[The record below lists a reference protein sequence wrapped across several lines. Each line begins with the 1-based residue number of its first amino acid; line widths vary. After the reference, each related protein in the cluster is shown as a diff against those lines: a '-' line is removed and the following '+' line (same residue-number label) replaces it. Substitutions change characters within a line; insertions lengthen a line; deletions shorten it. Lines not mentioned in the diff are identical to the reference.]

1 VPLPHRVAGL
11 ILATLA
17 TGVLTA
23 AAPAAAHAD
32 TDPSAGQR
40 SNLGLCSPFLASLDA
55 PVFAGDELGGNAR
68 SGVNLLI
75 KALGPMLPDQL
86 DSPGELYRIRA
97 REHPDAPAAT
107 ECLPRPPV

>member
-1 VPLPHRVAGL
+1 VHLAHRVAATAF
-11 ILATLA
+11 ATLA

-23 AAPAAAHAD
+23 AVPAAAHAD
-32 TDPSAGQR
+32 GHPSAGHR

-55 PVFAGDELGGNAR
+55 PVVAGDRLGGNAR

-75 KALGPMLPDQL
+75 KAMGSLLPDQL

-97 REHPDAPAAT
+97 HEHPDAPAAA
-107 ECLPRPPV
+107 ECLPRPHL